1 MGIFDLCSRES
12 SFEHADFKLVRID
25 HSAGGGGVCVYD
37 AHFGLEG
44 AFGAGGDMA
53 RQELSP
59 KIVTNVT

>member
-1 MGIFDLCSRES
+1 M
-12 SFEHADFKLVRID
+12 
-25 HSAGGGGVCVYD
+25 
-37 AHFGLEG
+37 EG